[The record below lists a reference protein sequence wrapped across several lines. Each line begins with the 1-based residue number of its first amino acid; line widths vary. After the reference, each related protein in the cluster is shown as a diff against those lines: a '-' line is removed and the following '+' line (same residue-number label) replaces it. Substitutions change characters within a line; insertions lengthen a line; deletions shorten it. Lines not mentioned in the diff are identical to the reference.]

1 MKIDKYKTR
10 FFSLLE
16 SEMGNVK
23 PLITESIEE
32 NQTSIEDILVDEYDF
47 EKVAQAQ
54 KGGDFN
60 IEVQYDKKF
69 GKNKLSFLIIY
80 NQEDAAVSPDSIVM
94 IIFFGEEGKGSA
106 KKITADI
113 VGGTS
118 NFVIIKSDNIKTEG
132 KDIIEKAINFAQEG
146 VEEDAEG
153 TDMKEEVEKMMSS
166 LGFKTNTTSTG
177 FRFDKTINDGKR
189 YSVFANFLEGLV
201 SLIPVVIDDVAKDDP
216 VLYGIN
222 LPVVVGVI
230 NIKKGMPIKSQP
242 VTLTI
247 EDERLKND
255 SSKIVSAIRDLQKFA
270 EGYKGKA
277 ELEKE
282 LTNTERLR

>member
-23 PLITESIEE
+23 PLINESIDERK
-32 NQTSIEDILVDEYDF
+32 NSANSVLVDELGF
-47 EKVAQAQ
+47 EKVDEEVKDGSTHIQFDR
-54 KGGDFN
+54 KIGDN
-60 IEVQYDKKF
+60 D
-69 GKNKLSFLIIY
+69 LSVL
-80 NQEDAAVSPDSIVM
+80 VM
-94 IIFFGEEGKGSA
+94 IQPDEDTMAEVIAVTIFMKKDGGSSE
-106 KKITADI
+106 KITSKI
-113 VGGTS
+113 TGGQS
-118 NFVIIKSDNIKTEG
+118 NFVTIPANEFKTEG
-132 KDIIEKAINFAQEG
+132 KELIEQAISFAEEG
-146 VEEDAEG
+146 VEEGDEG
-153 TDMKEEVEKMMSS
+153 TQAKEEVEKMMSS